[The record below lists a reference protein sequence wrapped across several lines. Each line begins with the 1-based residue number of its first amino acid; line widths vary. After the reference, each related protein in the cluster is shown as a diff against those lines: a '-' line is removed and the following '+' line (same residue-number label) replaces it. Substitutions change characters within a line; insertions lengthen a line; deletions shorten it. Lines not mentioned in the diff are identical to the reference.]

1 MNMIQELRLSMDY
14 FATEKNQ
21 EIGQLLL
28 TGGSSL
34 LDGIVDN
41 FESNLEIK
49 VSQWNPLSSL
59 SLAEGVSQEN
69 IDQISVKLGVALG
82 LALYQYD

>member
-21 EIGQLLL
+21 EVDKLLL
-28 TGGSSL
+28 TGGTSML
-34 LDGIVDN
+34 EGIVES
-41 FESNLEIK
+41 FEKNLEIK
-49 VSQWNPLSSL
+49 VSQWNPLSTLKMSPDVPTDNVDKN
-59 SLAEGVSQEN
+59 SS
-69 IDQISVKLGVALG
+69 KLGVALG